1 MIIPLLKA
9 PSVCIKLH
17 IFWKVTKQKY
27 NHSISCL
34 ELKMENVKCGWKV
47 WVTRFSPG
55 ASEIN
60 IAIHLNLF
68 LSPLP
73 AFFAPFPDLRPL
85 WRPLWPKTLA
95 KNLERHKKCFIVN
108 ASWNMS
114 TSLEELPLNSEQPLI
129 SMTQRWINME
139 DNINTLKS
147 ATPAILSGIFDKII
161 HFFNTKMT
169 HFMCRSKYIFSQ
181 YLWYYELNV
190 LCGVLFRRFWY
201 IVTIMT
207 RKRPFPTGIFSR

>member
-1 MIIPLLKA
+1 MAALSLWLGRKIISRWKLMVPQFHSSTVYSVERMQNISLKWFLKMLIMA
-9 PSVCIKLH
+9 DADYKWYWKHHQFIQNY

-34 ELKMENVKCGWKV
+34 ELKMKNVKCGWKV
-47 WVTRFSPG
+47 WVTRFSPW

-73 AFFAPFPDLRPL
+73 AFFALFPDLRPL

-95 KNLERHKKCFIVN
+95 KNLERHEKCFIFN

-114 TSLEELPLNSEQPLI
+114 TSLEELPLNSEQPLE
-129 SMTQRWINME
+129 N
-139 DNINTLKS
+139 
-147 ATPAILSGIFDKII
+147 
-161 HFFNTKMT
+161 
-169 HFMCRSKYIFSQ
+169 
-181 YLWYYELNV
+181 
-190 LCGVLFRRFWY
+190 
-201 IVTIMT
+201 
-207 RKRPFPTGIFSR
+207 